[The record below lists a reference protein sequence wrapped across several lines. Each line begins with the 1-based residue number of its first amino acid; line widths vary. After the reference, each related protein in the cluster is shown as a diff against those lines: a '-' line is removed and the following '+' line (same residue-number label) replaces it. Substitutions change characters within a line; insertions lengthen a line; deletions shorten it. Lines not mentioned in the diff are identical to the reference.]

1 MNSPAPQDKQ
11 TSTIRVIYDKIND
24 LLGGGNQLFSMQF
37 PAQPLNYRLYQYD
50 TSDSNS
56 VLTRPYTVAEQEF
69 RLSDKLFD
77 VSPITQ
83 GDNGE
88 KLSIA
93 YEMILNNYIPKLD
106 TLVPFF
112 RERAGLG
119 SFLLQDSGEVDEKE
133 NEMTMIDLCKKLYLQ
148 YLKSKDEWE
157 KEKSKKFDEFKK
169 AGDLDGYAKWISSI
183 GMVREQE
190 LNSLYNVLVVKGH
203 LHEVMTLLGYLNVSS
218 PAEQLEMTKQ
228 RMRNSSRLSLDE
240 SMTVYPVQFQPN
252 NWFKALTPNL
262 QPKDLTM
269 AQDVIKQGLKF
280 KQDEMRRVQ
289 AELKKIGEF
298 SVSAEEVKELEKT
311 VKTQKEA
318 FDREESALMKQYGS
332 TLLEAAKMCIRAN
345 VGGGLLGFASLD
357 KSINNKIDK
366 NMLEELGINEPLT
379 TIKTITNQLHATYSA
394 NKSYLQKAEELT
406 QAQARLKQAQSK
418 DMTLK
423 KLSLEERIEQLEF
436 DIQYQRELLAGVYQ
450 ENQAIKNENIYD
462 RLLNDKIRELSQVGE
477 LKKRIAKLATA
488 VQKDFDGATNATP
501 DLGIKTTIQKELKT
515 LIEQGV
521 EISNETQ
528 TAHTDETILEEGVSS
543 SNITNIFKDGTIK
556 QAIARNRAMKA
567 IKTEA
572 TKYTD
577 DELKKLAEKQLT
589 EELSKVTG
597 TSGTPSTDQITER
610 VEELKSSL
618 APKYELLPQSA
629 EDAEIDSM
637 FTDIVI
643 KTSELSSTSTA
654 KSDSSASKSN
664 WNVNGWF
671 ASAGGN
677 SNTSQATATAQS
689 ELFSQDIEI
698 GFRVAKVS
706 FDRGGWFNPSIF
718 KASESF
724 YRLDK
729 NMAAGAGFTVK
740 EIQGT
745 TFNQEEKNKKL
756 DRTKSKFPAF
766 PVAMA
771 IAKDITIKVT
781 TQSDVSSSVKT
792 LMDSSSSSGGGF
804 FGFSASSSSSSS
816 SSSDSAFHG
825 KTDNAYYIRIPGPQV
840 IGYFLELLP
849 EDKSESYND
858 RQPYQED
865 RSKQNDNNPVLD
877 ALRLFNP
884 EQHSIKLES
893 AAVKESI

>member
-1 MNSPAPQDKQ
+1 
-11 TSTIRVIYDKIND
+11 V
-24 LLGGGNQLFSMQF
+24 
-37 PAQPLNYRLYQYD
+37 
-50 TSDSNS
+50 
-56 VLTRPYTVAEQEF
+56 
-69 RLSDKLFD
+69 
-77 VSPITQ
+77 
-83 GDNGE
+83 
-88 KLSIA
+88 
-93 YEMILNNYIPKLD
+93 
-106 TLVPFF
+106 
-112 RERAGLG
+112 
-119 SFLLQDSGEVDEKE
+119 
-133 NEMTMIDLCKKLYLQ
+133 
-148 YLKSKDEWE
+148 
-157 KEKSKKFDEFKK
+157 
-169 AGDLDGYAKWISSI
+169 
-183 GMVREQE
+183 
-190 LNSLYNVLVVKGH
+190 
-203 LHEVMTLLGYLNVSS
+203 
-218 PAEQLEMTKQ
+218 
-228 RMRNSSRLSLDE
+228 
-240 SMTVYPVQFQPN
+240 
-252 NWFKALTPNL
+252 
-262 QPKDLTM
+262 
-269 AQDVIKQGLKF
+269 
-280 KQDEMRRVQ
+280 
-289 AELKKIGEF
+289 
-298 SVSAEEVKELEKT
+298 
-311 VKTQKEA
+311 
-318 FDREESALMKQYGS
+318 
-332 TLLEAAKMCIRAN
+332 
-345 VGGGLLGFASLD
+345 
-357 KSINNKIDK
+357 
-366 NMLEELGINEPLT
+366 
-379 TIKTITNQLHATYSA
+379 
-394 NKSYLQKAEELT
+394 SYLL
-406 QAQARLKQAQSK
+406 
-418 DMTLK
+418 
-423 KLSLEERIEQLEF
+423 
-436 DIQYQRELLAGVYQ
+436 
-450 ENQAIKNENIYD
+450 AIKNENIYD
-462 RLLNDKIRELSQVGE
+462 RLLNDKIREPSQVGE
-477 LKKRIAKLATA
+477 LKKRIAKLATD
-488 VQKDFDGATNATP
+488 VQKDFDGATARNP
-501 DLGIKTTIQKELKT
+501 NPSQLSQKTAIQGELKT

-528 TAHTDETILEEGVSS
+528 TAHTDETILETGVSS
-543 SNITNIFKDGTIK
+543 SK
-556 QAIARNRAMKA
+556 QAIAQNRAMEA
-567 IKTEA
+567 IKTDA
-572 TKYTD
+572 TDYAD
-577 DELKKLAEKQLT
+577 KKLTELAKEQLEKERPQGN
-589 EELSKVTG
+589 VTAIG
-597 TSGTPSTDQITER
+597 SDEINNR
-610 VEELKSSL
+610 VIQLKSSPSL